1 MNIAV
6 RLLLVSVTLLILGP
20 DIGMASENDVGK
32 KLQQAFKQGEL
43 NGLHGVLVVH
53 KGNTLVEEYFPGAD
67 ERWGTPSGDI
77 QHGPNTLHDLRSVT
91 KSIVGLLYGIAL
103 SDGLVPALDESIL
116 GQFPE
121 YSQLT
126 DDALRKAITI
136 GDALSMQMGTAWNEN
151 LPYSDPEN
159 SEIAM
164 EVAKDRYRYVLDR
177 PMVAKPG
184 EIWNYNG
191 GATAIIAHLIAKGAG
206 MSIDKFAERRLFTPL
221 DISDFEW
228 VAGHDGES
236 SAASGLRLNLRDL
249 ARIGVMLANGGSHEG
264 TQIVPRNWIDE
275 SFEPRATLEDGLR
288 YGYFWWLAPQ
298 GEPPLWSSGFGNG
311 GQRLTVQP
319 QHELVITLFAG
330 NYNQPD
336 DWRLPV
342 KVIDE
347 FLVPGLQSEIVE
359 DK

>member
-1 MNIAV
+1 MNHAV
-6 RLLLVSVTLLILGP
+6 RILLVSALFLHLSLVMA
-20 DIGMASENDVGK
+20 MASENAVGM
-32 KLQQAFKQGEL
+32 KLQQAFRQGEL

-53 KGNTLVEEYFPGAD
+53 KGNTLVEEYFPGSD
-67 ERWGTPSGDI
+67 ERWGTPSGDGL
-77 QHGPNTLHDLRSVT
+77 HGPDTLHDLRSVT

-103 SDGLVPALDESIL
+103 SDDLVPALDKSIL
-116 GQFPE
+116 DQFPE

-126 DDALRKAITI
+126 SNAKRKAITI
-136 GDALSMQMGTAWNEN
+136 GDALSMQMGTAWDES

-164 EVAKDRYRYVLDR
+164 EMSKDRYRYVLDR

-184 EIWNYNG
+184 EVWNYNG
-191 GATAIIAHLIAKGAG
+191 GATAIIAHLITRGTG
-206 MSIDKFAERRLFTPL
+206 MSVDKFAQKRLFTPL
-221 DISDFEW
+221 GISDFEW
-228 VAGHDGES
+228 VAGQDGEP
-236 SAASGLRLNLRDL
+236 SAASGLRLNQPDL
-249 ARIGVMLANGGSHEG
+249 AKIGVMLVNGGLHEG
-264 TQIVPRNWIDE
+264 TQVVPRDWIE
-275 SFEPRATLEDGLR
+275 ASFAPRARLEDGLR

-298 GEPPLWSSGFGNG
+298 GEPPVWSSGFGNG

-336 DWRLPV
+336 DWKLPV

-347 FLVPGLQSEIVE
+347 FLVPGLRSEIMQ
-359 DK
+359 D